1 MTLLKRI
8 NKTSL
13 LLPYEQLYIQSNH
26 QHKQLI
32 SEQYIGDHNLIYEL
46 IHKTFSTSLPTRPT
60 NHFPT
65 ISTTKPVPSWPC
77 YQTGKITR
85 YVNKKTFYI
94 SRTCCIF
101 WNIFTILSFL
111 HNIEFYLQHVLQCN
125 YNVHIYTLVILP
137 IFKIS
142 VWQIPI
148 AVNTVLRLLM
158 MGSKSVSNV

>member
-1 MTLLKRI
+1 MTLLKHI

-32 SEQYIGDHNLIYEL
+32 SEQYIGYHNPIYQL
-46 IHKTFSTSLPTRPT
+46 IHETFSTSLPTRT
-60 NHFPT
+60 INHYPT
-65 ISTTKPVPSWPC
+65 ISTTKPVPSWPR

-85 YVNKKTFYI
+85 YVNKNIFYI
-94 SRTCCIF
+94 GRTCCIF

-111 HNIEFYLQHVLQCN
+111 YNIEFYLQHILQFN
-125 YNVHIYTLVILP
+125 YNVHVYTLVILP

-158 MGSKSVSNV
+158 MDSKSFWNV